1 MIHNVH
7 FSQYLPP
14 TNFHTIPSTNI
25 TWTAGAVTGTIAQH
39 KAAAAETI
47 VCTIPIEIPSNAV
60 ALQGAKLTSIE
71 IDYQLGIADATSV
84 TAVLNKVTRG
94 ADLAVAVVSAVTQ
107 TQSPTAALSKVF
119 DKHKLIITLTTPEWV
134 LNTVYYLMQLTF
146 VCPATTTLDL
156 LGAVANFTF
165 RA

>member
-1 MIHNVH
+1 MIHNTH
-7 FSQYLPP
+7 MSQFIPC

-25 TWTAGAVTGTIAQH
+25 TWTAGAVAGTISQH

-47 VCTIPIEIPSNAV
+47 VCTIPIEIPSNSIP
-60 ALQGAKLTSIE
+60 LNGAKLASVE
-71 IDYQLGIADATSV
+71 IDYQLGVADATSV
-84 TAVLNKVTRG
+84 TAVINKVTRG
-94 ADLAVAVVSAVTQ
+94 ADLAVAVVAAQTF

-119 DKHKLIITLTTPEWV
+119 DKHRLVLTITTPAWIDNDE
-134 LNTVYYLMQLTF
+134 YYLVQLTF

-156 LGAVANFTF
+156 LGAVANFTY